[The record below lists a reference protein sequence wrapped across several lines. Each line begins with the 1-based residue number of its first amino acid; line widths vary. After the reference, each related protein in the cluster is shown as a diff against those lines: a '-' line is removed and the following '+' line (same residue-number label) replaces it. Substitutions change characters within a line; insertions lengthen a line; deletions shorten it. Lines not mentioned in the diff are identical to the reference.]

1 MATLF
6 TITKSLGFYGSGKN
20 REELEV
26 DETACLFG
34 IDLWDIVK
42 GYAGI
47 RGVSKTAA
55 LLKQVLTPASVLEKY
70 PRLSESHRWL
80 DIPRI
85 LPERTYISDVMDD
98 WLWGKHIEDED
109 GEEIREFFFKTEP
122 TPTAIALRNIQ
133 NFRMND
139 ILEEWKN
146 EERRQIG
153 VEQNFEYRFQCYCK
167 KELLRLRLKLLG
179 EDQDEYKLVRQN
191 AFIQFHP

>member
-1 MATLF
+1 
-6 TITKSLGFYGSGKN
+6 
-20 REELEV
+20 LEV